1 MLYQINEYQLDTD
14 RSELRRNGKLCHIE
28 PQIYLLL
35 EILVKNSDR
44 IVSKQEIIDHIWDG
58 RIVSDASINNRVSG
72 ARDAIGDDGK
82 SQRKIKTFQS
92 RGFRFVGDVSRL
104 PELDSKVT
112 QTAGSIRKSPLQIRN
127 WKIGGLIVAAILA
140 IALFVPGLSKQLRPE
155 PFDASSP
162 NADANPLVHASLAV
176 LPFQDLGKGG
186 SDQFLGNGIAAEI
199 QNVLSSMPDFKV
211 ASRTSSFALFDR
223 KASIQEIG
231 DALNVQYV
239 VEGSV
244 RLSEANLRV
253 TTQLIDVVS
262 DKPVWSKTYGKEY
275 SAVNLLAIQD
285 DVASEVA
292 SNLSSELGT
301 PAIQFAHR
309 INSTEAYKS
318 YLNGKK
324 LASDRTE
331 NSLALA
337 EGALR
342 NTIELEPNY
351 VPAYAALIDVISSQ
365 IYYSALPRKEAMGQM
380 KQLLA
385 TAKSFE
391 TQNAE
396 LLVAEAIM
404 LKQDGNDLQALEV
417 YEKAL
422 QIAPNHADAWAGL
435 GAVFWNLGYFE
446 KGVTAYEAAHALNP
460 ISSEIAANLSLI
472 KLAVGDLSG
481 AKKVARDNLRWHPST
496 NAAQF
501 VMARINLY
509 QADYE
514 NAHQRLMNSATVSAS
529 PYHIQ
534 RTISDI
540 YADIGMED
548 EAIAITNRVDTS
560 THIKGVLGRCEGIME
575 ISKANPRDN
584 DIAFANY
591 MCGDSSVIYPWIR
604 HVVSTYG
611 YGDPESAIGA
621 DQLVK
626 IAIFIDVFNKNGD
639 PDGELMLAK
648 LNKYYSGKSPRDFD
662 LSEQIIGGAAFHMLS
677 GNPDLAMEWFDDLIE
692 RGFPFT
698 NLTRY
703 QFFTPLIEN
712 PEFEERQKGFER
724 NAAEIRKIVELQLS
738 EDL

>member
-1 MLYQINEYQLDTD
+1 MLYQIHEYQLDTD

-92 RGFRFVGDVSRL
+92 RGFRFVGDVSLL
-104 PELDSKVT
+104 PELDSKGIH
-112 QTAGSIRKSPLQIRN
+112 TAGSIRKAPLQIRS

-155 PFDASSP
+155 PFDPSST
-162 NADANPLVHASLAV
+162 NAAANPLVHASLAV

-223 KASIQEIG
+223 KASVQEIG

-292 SNLSSELGT
+292 SNLSSELGS

-337 EGALR
+337 ERALR

-404 LKQDGNDLQALEV
+404 HKQDGNDLQALEV
-417 YEKAL
+417 YKKAL

-435 GAVFWNLGYFE
+435 GGVFWNLGYFE
-446 KGVTAYEAAHALNP
+446 KGVAAYEAAHDLNP

-509 QADYE
+509 QADYK
-514 NAHQRLMNSATVSAS
+514 NAHQRLMNSATVSAT

-534 RTISDI
+534 RAISDI
-540 YADIGMED
+540 YADIGMDD

-575 ISKANPRDN
+575 ISKANPKDN

-662 LSEQIIGGAAFHMLS
+662 LSEQIIGGAAFHMLN

>member
-1 MLYQINEYQLDTD
+1 MKYQIDEYQLDTD
-14 RSELRRNGKLCHIE
+14 RSELRLKDKLCQIE

-35 EILVKNSDR
+35 EILVQNNDR
-44 IVSKQEIIDHIWDG
+44 IVSKQEVIDHVWDG
-58 RIVSDASINNRVSG
+58 RIVSDASINNRISG

-82 SQRKIKTFQS
+82 NQRKIKTFQS

-104 PELDSKVT
+104 TERNLNSTQKIDPVSKPGFQV
-112 QTAGSIRKSPLQIRN
+112 RN
-127 WKIGGLIVAAILA
+127 WKIAGFIAAVTLTAFMFIPG
-140 IALFVPGLSKQLRPE
+140 FVKQLRPD
-155 PFDASSP
+155 PLILPPANSP
-162 NADANPLVHASLAV
+162 EKPLVNTSLAV
-176 LPFQDLGKGG
+176 LPFQDMGKGG
-186 SDQFLGNGIAAEI
+186 IDQFLGNGIAAEL
-199 QNVLSSMPDFKV
+199 QNVLSSMPDLKV
-211 ASRTSSFALFDR
+211 ASRTSSFALYDR

-231 DALNVQYV
+231 EALNVQYV

-244 RLSEANLRV
+244 RLGETNLRV

-262 DKPVWSKTYGKEY
+262 DKPIWSKTYGKDY

-292 SNLSSELGT
+292 SNLSSELGI

-309 INSTEAYKS
+309 IDSTEAYKS

-324 LASDRTE
+324 LAAERDE
-331 NSLALA
+331 KSLALA
-337 EGALR
+337 KAALNR
-342 NTIELEPNY
+342 TIELEPDY

-365 IYYSALPRKEAMGQM
+365 IYYSALPAKEAMVQM
-380 KQLLA
+380 EQLLA

-391 TQNAE
+391 TQNAD

-404 LKQDGNDLQALEV
+404 HKIDGKDHLALED

-422 QIAPNHADAWAGL
+422 QLNPNLANAWAGL
-435 GAVFWNLGYFE
+435 GGVFWNLGHFE
-446 KGVTAYEAAHALNP
+446 DGVAAYEAAHALDP

-472 KLAVGDLSG
+472 KLAVGEVDG
-481 AKKVARDNLRWHPST
+481 AQKVANDNLRWHPTSNT
-496 NAAQF
+496 AQF

-514 NAHQRLMNSATVSAS
+514 TAHKRLMNTAKVSAT

-534 RTISDI
+534 RAISDI
-540 YADIGMED
+540 YADIGMGT
-548 EAIAITNRVDTS
+548 EALAITNRVDTS
-560 THIKGVLGRCEGIME
+560 THIKGVLGQCDGIME
-575 ISKANPRDN
+575 TYKANSRDN

-591 MCGDSSVIYPWIR
+591 MCGDFSEIYPWFRYI
-604 HVVSTYG
+604 VSTYG
-611 YGDPESAIGA
+611 YGDPDTMIGA
-621 DQLVK
+621 DQMVK
-626 IAIFIDVFNKNGD
+626 TAIFIDVLNKNND
-639 PDGELMLAK
+639 PDGELMLGK
-648 LNKYYSGKSPRDFD
+648 LGRYYKDKSPGDFD

-677 GNPDLAMEWFDDLIE
+677 GNPNLAMEWFDNLIE

-703 QFFTPLIEN
+703 QLFAPLLEN
-712 PEFEERQKGFER
+712 PEFEKRQKGFER
-724 NAAEIRKIVELQLS
+724 NAAEIRTIVELQLS